1 MCEFVSVLVRSVVV
15 VRDCVSQSGIQL
27 RNKTLYSYNPVTY
40 CLKLSLV
47 TKRCFSLAYAWFY
60 LAERLALGG
69 E

>member
-1 MCEFVSVLVRSVVV
+1 MK
-15 VRDCVSQSGIQL
+15 Q
-27 RNKTLYSYNPVTY
+27 NTYSYDPVIY
-40 CLKLSLV
+40 CLKPSLV